1 VLSGPGLPRG
11 RAFRPQGILQDHDLV
26 DEALRRLFDGD
37 SGFKVGDEDIM
48 SLSLALEGR
57 ESEDSA
63 PDHGEKTV
71 ALLQTKSSLTVATEG
86 PHVVGARATEPA
98 GPQAQRAWSFKA
110 SFVPHE
116 VDDKGVAI
124 ITQRRRVEIEYGL
137 IFQQAATPPALRKD
151 STSSS
156 HPLPPELP
164 ASGDDA
170 ASTGQAERERPR
182 DTCAETPWCGKVA
195 AVHASPPEPP
205 PENAEFES
213 ILEFVD
219 GGIVQPMHHPSG
231 ARPPLDVPAQP
242 AMWHKGECKLLIK
255 RVNARSGVYG
265 GALFRL
271 RIQPVDPALREAR
284 PELTAYTE
292 PFRSMSRDSRAERGT
307 PEKIGAAAPKSSG
320 ADRMPSPATR
330 SDDDNDCG
338 SQVPTRP
345 ASSRETDHQTHT
357 PSLGAGV
364 DPAILTRLE
373 QQEAQIAFLSECMQR
388 MVERMNMYRTLLGDQ
403 VVEPALDDDTEAYAV
418 DETALRS
425 KAARSSDLLPSL
437 APATGTAT
445 SCLGDSDIDATLMI
459 NKIM

>member
-1 VLSGPGLPRG
+1 MSHLWTG
-11 RAFRPQGILQDHDLV
+11 RAHFMLLV
-26 DEALRRLFDGD
+26 AARDAW
-37 SGFKVGDEDIM
+37 
-48 SLSLALEGR
+48 
-57 ESEDSA
+57 
-63 PDHGEKTV
+63 
-71 ALLQTKSSLTVATEG
+71 SLTHALC
-86 PHVVGARATEPA
+86 RAPLEPLIGIPA
-98 GPQAQRAWSFKA
+98 G
-110 SFVPHE
+110 
-116 VDDKGVAI
+116 VA
-124 ITQRRRVEIEYGL
+124 
-137 IFQQAATPPALRKD
+137 A
-151 STSSS
+151 
-156 HPLPPELP
+156 P
-164 ASGDDA
+164 AS
-170 ASTGQAERERPR
+170 P
-182 DTCAETPWCGKVA
+182 CFLV
-195 AVHASPPEPP
+195 
-205 PENAEFES
+205 
-213 ILEFVD
+213 
-219 GGIVQPMHHPSG
+219 
-231 ARPPLDVPAQP
+231 ARPPVSRPHLITYPHNLPLDLQ
-242 AMWHKGECKLLIK
+242 GECKLLIK